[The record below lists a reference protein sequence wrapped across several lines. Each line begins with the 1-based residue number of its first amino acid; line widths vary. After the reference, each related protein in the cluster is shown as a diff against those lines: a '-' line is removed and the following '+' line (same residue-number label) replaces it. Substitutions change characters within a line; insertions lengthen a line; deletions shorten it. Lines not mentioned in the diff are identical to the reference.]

1 MQFVHPNLLYA
12 LFLLGI
18 PILIHLFQLR
28 KYTPVAFTNVA
39 MLKRIEK
46 QSRKSHSLLQWLLL
60 LTRLLLYTCIIFAFA
75 QPYFSN
81 KKEAIAE
88 KEIILYLD
96 NYMSMDAKAGNS
108 SLLQRIKSEFQT
120 LEDLP
125 SKISWFSN
133 TEIYYDQS
141 PKQFLQTVQHLS
153 LSPIKKSPNE
163 IQLQAQQLAN
173 RYPEKNHELLWIS
186 DFHRF
191 AEEDLKNLDKIAVKA
206 YPLQPDNL
214 YNTSIDTLYMD
225 TDNPEIVVEIFHKG
239 ENAETTVSLYNG
251 KSAIG
256 RQKIQLTDSISEKVR
271 FTINEE
277 VIEKGRVQIEDA
289 TIEFDNEKYFSL
301 MPQEPIKIKA
311 LGQGENNFLKVF
323 ESKEFQLEKIEANAS
338 DLSGLEEANL
348 IVLYNLERIT
358 TQLSS
363 LIENSIDNGSYI
375 VVLPPETIHV
385 ESYNT
390 LLQRLDVPQFT
401 TKKTH
406 SRRLSTIHY
415 DHPVYKGVFERRIEN
430 FQNPYVN
437 QYYGLQ
443 NNGFPILSYDSGE
456 AFLTQANSVFLFTA
470 SLNQENTNFLKSP
483 LIVPTLYNIAMQS
496 QPQKQI
502 YQLIGENTTYA
513 ISGEFNSQDI
523 LHITDEEDSFIP
535 IQEQKQNGIWIT
547 TTDRPIKAGN
557 YRITKDESTLDWVSY
572 NYSNLTKDLHYP
584 DLSNWK
590 TISLTNNLELPNTD
604 QSLAKDSTTLWKWFI
619 IFALL
624 FLGIEMLLLKYYR

>member
-46 QSRKSHSLLQWLLL
+46 QSRKSHSILQWLLL
-60 LTRLLLYTCIIFAFA
+60 LTRLLLYACIIIAFA

-81 KKEAIAE
+81 KEETIAE

-96 NYMSMDAKAGNS
+96 NYMSMDAKIGKA
-108 SLLQRIKSEFQT
+108 SLLQRIKTDIQS
-120 LEDLP
+120 LNNLP
-125 SKISWFSN
+125 QKISWFSN
-133 TEIYYDQS
+133 TEVYYDQS
-141 PKQFLQTVQHLS
+141 PMQFIETVQGLT
-153 LSPIKKSPNE
+153 LSPIKRSPNE

-191 AEEDLKNLDKIAVKA
+191 TEEDLENFDKIDVKG
-206 YPLQPDNL
+206 YPIQPDNL
-214 YNTSIDTLYMD
+214 QNTSIDTLYLD
-225 TDNPEIVVEIFHKG
+225 TDNPEIIVEIFHKG
-239 ENAETTVSLYNG
+239 EDSETTVSLYKG
-251 KSAIG
+251 EEVLG
-256 RQKIQLTDSISEKVR
+256 RQKIQLTDSVSKKVS
-271 FTINEE
+271 FTINETF
-277 VIEKGRVQIEDA
+277 IEKGRISIEDPS
-289 TIEFDNEKYFSL
+289 IEFDNEKYFSL
-301 MPQEPIKIKA
+301 MPKEPIKIKA
-311 LGQGENNFLKVF
+311 LGQGDNRFLKVF
-323 ESKEFQLEKIEANAS
+323 ESKEFQLEKIEINAS

-358 TQLSS
+358 MQLSN
-363 LIENSIDNGSYI
+363 LIESAIDNGAYI
-375 VVLPPETIHV
+375 VLLPPETIHV

-390 LLQRLDVPQFT
+390 LLQRLDAPQFT

-406 SRRLSTIHY
+406 PRRLSTIHY
-415 DHPVYKGVFERRIEN
+415 DHPIYQGVFERRIEN

-443 NNGFPILSYDSGE
+443 NNASPILSYDTGE
-456 AFLTQANSVFLFTA
+456 AFLAQAKSVFLFTA
-470 SLNQENTNFLKSP
+470 SLNEENTNFMKSP
-483 LIVPTLYNIAMQS
+483 LIVPALYNMAMHS

-523 LHITDEEDSFIP
+523 VYITDEEDSFIP

-547 TTDRPIKAGN
+547 TSDRPIKAGN
-557 YRITKDESTLDWVSY
+557 YRITKDKNTLDWVSY
-572 NYSNLTKDLHYP
+572 NYPNLSKEIHYP
-584 DLSNWK
+584 DLSNWSSILQ
-590 TISLTNNLELPNTD
+590 TDNLELPNTE
-604 QSLAKDSTTLWKWFI
+604 QSLAEDSNTLWKWFV

>member
-46 QSRKSHSLLQWLLL
+46 QSRKSHSILQWLLL
-60 LTRLLLYTCIIFAFA
+60 LTRLLLYACIIIAFA

-81 KKEAIAE
+81 NEEAIAE
-88 KEIILYLD
+88 KEVVLYLD
-96 NYMSMDAKAGNS
+96 NYMSMDAKIGKT
-108 SLLQRIKSEFQT
+108 SLLQRIKTDIQS
-120 LEDLP
+120 LENLP
-125 SKISWFSN
+125 SKISWFNN
-133 TEIYYDQS
+133 TEVYYDQS
-141 PKQFLQTVQHLS
+141 PKQFMETVQGLS
-153 LSPIKKSPNE
+153 LSPIKRSPNE
-163 IQLQAQQLAN
+163 IQLQVQQLAN

-191 AEEDLKNLDKIAVKA
+191 AEEDLENFDKIAVKA
-206 YPLQPDNL
+206 YSIQPDNL
-214 YNTSIDTLYMD
+214 QNTSIDTLYMD
-225 TDNPEIVVEIFHKG
+225 TDSPEIIVEIFHKG
-239 ENAETTVSLYNG
+239 ENSETTVSLYKGENVL
-251 KSAIG
+251 G

-271 FTINEE
+271 FTINEAF
-277 VIEKGRVQIEDA
+277 IENGKIKIEDPSIA
-289 TIEFDNEKYFSL
+289 FDNEKYFSL
-301 MPQEPIKIKA
+301 MPKEPIKIKA
-311 LGQGENNFLKVF
+311 LGQGKSDFLKVF
-323 ESKEFQLEKIEANAS
+323 ESKEFQLEKIEVNAS

-348 IVLYNLERIT
+348 MVLYNIERIT

-363 LIENSIDNGSYI
+363 LIENAIDNGAYI
-375 VVLPPETIHV
+375 VILPPETIHV
-385 ESYNT
+385 DSYNT
-390 LLQRLDVPQFT
+390 LLQRLDAPQFT

-406 SRRLSTIHY
+406 PRRLSTIHY
-415 DHPVYKGVFERRIEN
+415 DHPVFQGVFERRIEN
-430 FQNPYVN
+430 FQNPYVK

-443 NNGFPILSYDSGE
+443 NNASPILSYDTGE
-456 AFLTQANSVFLFTA
+456 AFLTQARSVFLFTA
-470 SLNQENTNFLKSP
+470 SLSEENTNFIKSP
-483 LIVPTLYNIAMQS
+483 LIVPALYNMAMQS

-523 LHITDEEDSFIP
+523 VHITDGEDSFIP

-547 TTDRPIKAGN
+547 TTDRPINAGN
-557 YRITKDESTLDWVSY
+557 YRITKDENTLDWVSY
-572 NYSNLTKDLHYP
+572 NYPNLSKEIHYP
-584 DLSNWK
+584 DLSNWSS
-590 TISLTNNLELPNTD
+590 IMQTNSLELPNTE
-604 QSLAKDSTTLWKWFI
+604 QSLAKDSNTLWKWFV